1 MKVTEVRKLKIDLTK
16 EEVVKIGD
24 ALDILNGVA
33 EKLDEYGFYDEELED
48 KLEPAVDGLEFL
60 LSLEEKE
67 FNQQNVD

>member
-1 MKVTEVRKLKIDLTK
+1 MKITEVRKLKIDLTK

-33 EKLDEYGFYDEELED
+33 EKLDEYDFYDDELQD
-48 KLEPAVDGLEFL
+48 ILSPAAEGLEFL
-60 LSLEEKE
+60 LNLESTD